1 MPIKVQNDLPVKE
14 ILEEE
19 NIFVMDEERSVHQ
32 DIRALE
38 ILILN
43 LMPKKEETELQ
54 LLRCLSNTPMQ
65 VNVTLGMV
73 GSHESK
79 NTSSAHLN
87 KFYEQFDELKKNK
100 YDGMI
105 ITGAPVELLEFEEV
119 DYWNEICRV
128 FEWTKTNV
136 TSTLHL
142 CWGAQAALYY
152 HYGIKKYSLPEKLS
166 GLFWHTTHHKKCELV
181 RGFDD
186 SFLVPHSR
194 HTDVD
199 ITEVEQIKD
208 MTVLAKSKEAGLLLS
223 ISENGKKIF
232 MMGHPEY
239 DRLTLDEEFKRD
251 TAKGLGNVKMPVN
264 YYPDN
269 DPKKQPL
276 LTWRAISNAFY
287 SNWINYY
294 IYQTTPYI
302 LV

>member
-1 MPIKVQNDLPVKE
+1 MPIKVQNNLPVKE
-14 ILEEE
+14 ILESE
-19 NIFVMDEERSVHQ
+19 NIFVMDEDRSIHQ
-32 DIRALE
+32 DIRPLE

-65 VNVTLGMV
+65 VNITLCMV

-79 NTSSAHLN
+79 NTPSAHLCR
-87 KFYEQFDELKKNK
+87 FYEMFDDVKPNK

-105 ITGAPVELLEFEEV
+105 ITGAPVELLEYEDV
-119 DYWNEICRV
+119 DYYNEICRV
-128 FEWTKTNV
+128 FDWTKTNV

-152 HYGIKKYSLPEKLS
+152 HFGIEKYTLPQKLS
-166 GLFWHTTHHKKCELV
+166 GIYWHRTYHKKCELV

-186 SFLVPHSR
+186 VFMAPHSR
-194 HTDVD
+194 HTQVD
-199 ITEVEQIKD
+199 IDKIKKIKG
-208 MTVLAKSKEAGLLLS
+208 MEILASSDEAGLLLS
-223 ISENGKKIF
+223 IYENGKMIF

-239 DRLTLDEEFKRD
+239 DRMTLDEEYKRD
-251 TAKGLGNVKMPVN
+251 IEKGLDNVQMPVN

-269 DPKKQPL
+269 DFTKQPY

-302 LV
+302 LN